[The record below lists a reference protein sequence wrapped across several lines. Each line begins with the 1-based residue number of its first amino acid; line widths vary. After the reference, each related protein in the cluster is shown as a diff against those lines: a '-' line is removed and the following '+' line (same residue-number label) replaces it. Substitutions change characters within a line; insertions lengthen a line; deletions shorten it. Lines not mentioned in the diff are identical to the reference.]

1 MIIRDGHLLLSRLAP
16 RLTPTELWTLPG
28 GGIDH
33 GEDPRDAVVREVHEE
48 TGLDVRVGESA
59 HVFSLHL
66 PDTRRDGRP
75 VDAHSIRLVY
85 EGWVPVDSP
94 EPRVIEVDGSTV
106 DAAWHPVT
114 AVLDGTVPVVSL
126 VLEALAVREQYRMQR
141 VAAYALV
148 RQDGAVLLTR
158 FSSRGFHSG
167 QWGLPGGGIEHGEHP
182 RDTVIREVREETGLE
197 CVVGDVVTVDD
208 VRVRGTAPSGRDEEF
223 HSIAIVYAAT
233 VPDSAEPQVVEVDGT
248 TDAVAWV
255 PVGDIEA
262 ETVPVVETV
271 RRALAAAPISSG
283 E

>member
-1 MIIRDGHLLLSRLAP
+1 MQVAKRRQRVAAYAVIIRDGHLLLSRFAP

-28 GGIDH
+28 GGIEH

-126 VLEALAVREQYRMQR
+126 SLRPWRCTSSTGCSGSR
-141 VAAYALV
+141 P
-148 RQDGAVLLTR
+148 TR
-158 FSSRGFHSG
+158 S
-167 QWGLPGGGIEHGEHP
+167 
-182 RDTVIREVREETGLE
+182 
-197 CVVGDVVTVDD
+197 
-208 VRVRGTAPSGRDEEF
+208 SGRTE
-223 HSIAIVYAAT
+223 
-233 VPDSAEPQVVEVDGT
+233 
-248 TDAVAWV
+248 
-255 PVGDIEA
+255 
-262 ETVPVVETV
+262 
-271 RRALAAAPISSG
+271 RCC
-283 E
+283 